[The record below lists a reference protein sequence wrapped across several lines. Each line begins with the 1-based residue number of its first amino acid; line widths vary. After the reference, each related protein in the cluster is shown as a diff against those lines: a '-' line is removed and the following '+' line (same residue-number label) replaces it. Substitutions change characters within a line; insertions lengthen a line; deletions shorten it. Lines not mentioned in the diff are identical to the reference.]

1 MPPPPAPTHSVF
13 AQLLDGLKADHF
25 SFPTTP
31 QADGEDKAA
40 SNTAELL
47 FDTATLRSG
56 YQLLDTKAFGEKIEF
71 MLRASMNIDLE
82 EQASLQPSVLSVQT
96 SSCVHY
102 EPRSRWEVVG
112 LGGANAVLTRA
123 G

>member
-1 MPPPPAPTHSVF
+1 MALSRGCSNKSTYVLSLPLCAPLPPPIF
-13 AQLLDGLKADHF
+13 AQLLDGLKADQF

-56 YQLLDTKAFGEKIEF
+56 YQLVDTKSFSEKIEF
-71 MLRASMNIDLE
+71 MLRASMNLNLD
-82 EQASLQPSVLSVQT
+82 EQASLQPSVLSIQT
-96 SSCVHY
+96 SSCVNY
-102 EPRSRWEVVG
+102 EPQSR
-112 LGGANAVLTRA
+112 
-123 G
+123 